1 MKKNLL
7 KKFISFSI
15 GGYINAIIGFF
26 MLPFVTRILSP
37 EEYGIASLI
46 AVFIDM
52 LVIICSLGMD
62 QGLVRF
68 FYEEDE
74 GNRGR
79 LLYNSIFYPIIFF
92 CFLSILL
99 FIFRNKISIFILNS
113 KDNFLWMLIVL
124 SILFRLLHLFSIL
137 IIRMKQKGKLFSFF
151 NILLK
156 ISELF
161 FIIILYNIY
170 KNNYKILVLA
180 SLFSFILTSL
190 LSILLE
196 RKTWT
201 FSGKEKVTRKE
212 LLKYSFPLILTMA
225 LTWLFASADKITIK
239 YFSDLYQ
246 VGLYS
251 SSFKIVSIISVVQS
265 GFTTF
270 WTPIVYEHYS
280 KYPEDRIFYKKANDY
295 LSFVFFSMGLGILIF
310 RDIIVF
316 LLGNKYYFSKFI
328 IPMLVFIPV
337 MYLISETTVMGITFK
352 KKSKYFLYISI
363 VVSVMN
369 ILGNL
374 LLVPILGAK
383 GAAISTGF
391 SYILFFILRTYFSI
405 RLINFGF
412 NLKRIYFI
420 TILILG
426 YALFLTFYDNI
437 YLSISLGI
445 FLQIVF
451 IMFYYSTIK
460 DLYFKYLKNKVK
472 IFGK

>member
-280 KYPEDRIFYKKANDY
+280 KYPEDRVFYKKANDY